1 MQIRKCAEADIASTG
16 AFYDRVVLW
25 LDGHVNYP
33 KWIYGVYPSMETVEA
48 SAKAGT
54 QFICLDDNG
63 IIGAFILND
72 DPDGNYQKGS
82 WQQALPDGEYM
93 VLHTLAIDPE
103 YHRQGIGSEI
113 IRFCVDRTRSNGYKA
128 LRVDIVPDNL
138 PARKLYE
145 KNGFTYAG
153 DVDLERGI
161 EGIPVFSL
169 FELNLCGKAGHL
181 SGGVPEDGRG

>member
-1 MQIRKCAEADIASTG
+1 
-16 AFYDRVVLW
+16 
-25 LDGHVNYP
+25 
-33 KWIYGVYPSMETVEA
+33 METVRA
-48 SAKAGT
+48 STKAGT
-54 QFICLDDNG
+54 QFLCLDEDD

-82 WQQALPDGEYM
+82 WRQALPDGEYA

-103 YHRQGIGSEI
+103 HHRRGIGTEI
-113 IRFCVDRTRSNGYKA
+113 IRFCVDRARSNGYRA
-128 LRVDIVPDNL
+128 LRVDIVPGNL

-169 FELNLCGKAGHL
+169 FELNLCEK
-181 SGGVPEDGRG
+181 SDV

>member
-1 MQIRKCAEADIASTG
+1 MQIRKCTEADIASAG

-25 LDGHVNYP
+25 LDSHINYP
-33 KWIYGVYPSMETVEA
+33 KWIYGVYPSMETVRA
-48 SAKAGT
+48 STKAGT
-54 QFICLDDNG
+54 QFICLDGNA

-72 DPDGNYQKGS
+72 DSDGNYQEGC
-82 WQQALPDGEYM
+82 WQQALADGEYM

-145 KNGFTYAG
+145 KNGFTHAG
-153 DVDLERGI
+153 DVDLGRGI

-169 FELNLCGKAGHL
+169 FERNFCGKA
-181 SGGVPEDGRG
+181 VNNDGLHP